1 LRKDGL
7 MDVLRFLI
15 GGVLPYV
22 AALVFLIAMV
32 HRVRLWMKLPAPS
45 MTLFPAPPP
54 GGKANAINTA
64 KETLFFK
71 SLFRGDRSLWLF
83 AWGFHV
89 VLAMI
94 FVGHVRVVSNV
105 DQVFMS
111 MGMTEAGI
119 QGMSGG
125 AGGAAGI
132 IIMITAVIL
141 LLRRL
146 LIPRVKE
153 ITSVGDVLALV
164 LIGAILITGNMMRF
178 GAEHFDLTL
187 TREYFAGLATF
198 KGVAGAEALQNGIF
212 LTHLG
217 LALLLLLYIPF
228 SKILHFGGI
237 FFTHQLIRKH

>member
-1 LRKDGL
+1 

-22 AALVFLIAMV
+22 AALVFIIAMV
-32 HRVRLWMKLPAPS
+32 WRVRSWMKLPAPA

-54 GGKANAINTA
+54 EGKANAINTA
-64 KETLFFK
+64 KEAVFFR
-71 SLFRGDRSLWLF
+71 SLYRGDRPLWVF

-89 VLAMI
+89 VLALI

-105 DQVFMS
+105 DRVFMS

-119 QGMSGG
+119 QGMSSGV
-125 AGGAAGI
+125 GGAAGI
-132 IIMITAVIL
+132 LILLTAVVL
-141 LLRRL
+141 LVRRL
-146 LIPRVKE
+146 VLPRVRE

-164 LIGAILITGNMMRF
+164 LIGAIVITGNMMRF
-178 GAEHFDLTL
+178 APEHFDLAL
-187 TREYFAGLATF
+187 TREYFANLATF
-198 KGVAGAEALQNGIF
+198 SSVAEAEALQNGVF
-212 LTHLG
+212 LTHMC
-217 LALLLLLYIPF
+217 LALVLLMYIPF

>member
-1 LRKDGL
+1 
-7 MDVLRFLI
+7 MDVLSFLI

-22 AALVFLIAMV
+22 ALLVFVIAMV
-32 HRVRLWMKLPAPS
+32 FRIRSWMKLPAPS
-45 MTLFPAPPP
+45 MTLFPAPSQE
-54 GGKANAINTA
+54 GKANAINTA
-64 KETLFFK
+64 KEAVFFR
-71 SLFRGDRSLWLF
+71 SLFKGDRPLWVL

-89 VLAMI
+89 VLALI

-105 DQVFMS
+105 DRLFMS

-119 QGMSGG
+119 QGMSSG

-132 IIMITAVIL
+132 IILLTAMAL

-146 LIPRVKE
+146 VLPRVKE
-153 ITSVGDVLALV
+153 ITSVSDVLALL

-187 TREYFAGLATF
+187 TREYFATLASF
-198 KGVAGAEALQNGIF
+198 GRVADAGALQNGVF
-212 LTHLG
+212 LIHLC
-217 LALLLLLYIPF
+217 LALLLLMYIPF

>member
-1 LRKDGL
+1 

-22 AALVFLIAMV
+22 AALVFVIAMV
-32 HRVRLWMKLPAPS
+32 FRIRSWIILPAPS
-45 MTLFPAPPP
+45 MTLFPAPSPE
-54 GGKANAINTA
+54 GKANAINTA
-64 KETLFFK
+64 KEAVFFR
-71 SLFRGDRSLWLF
+71 SLYRGDRSLWLF

-89 VLAMI
+89 VLALI
-94 FVGHVRVVSNV
+94 FVGHLRVVSNA
-105 DQVFMS
+105 DQLFMS

-119 QGMSGG
+119 QSMSSGT
-125 AGGAAGI
+125 GGAARVFI
-132 IIMITAVIL
+132 LVTAVVL
-141 LLRRL
+141 LLRKL

-153 ITSVGDVLALV
+153 ITSVSDVLALV
-164 LIGAILITGNMMRF
+164 LIGAILITGNLMRF

-187 TREYFAGLATF
+187 TREYFASLASF
-198 KGVAGAEALQNGIF
+198 GSVADAQALQNGVF

-217 LALLLLLYIPF
+217 LALALLMFIPF